1 MLELWKARKA
11 RKAAVATIAPMVRRS
26 EFQGSRITDRHWLDA
41 YMIGFLMMLISLVA
55 RRRVHSIDDDTLG
68 IVQADAWE
76 EITGLP
82 GNVGGEEAC
91 LLSVNGHRDFQRGC
105 LNAIA
110 FMDAMTAG
118 GDGLGHSP
126 QVPGIPGAGG
136 EPGGYASAAGNERD
150 RQILDL
156 WHEFFEQPMTLE
168 PFQEAQVDPADR
180 R

>member
-1 MLELWKARKA
+1 
-11 RKAAVATIAPMVRRS
+11 MVRRS
-26 EFQGSRITDRHWLDA
+26 EFQGSRITDHHWLDA

-68 IVQADAWE
+68 IVQAEAWE

-118 GDGLGHSP
+118 DAGLTSATG
-126 QVPGIPGAGG
+126 VPAIPGAVGQPAG
-136 EPGGYASAAGNERD
+136 EPGAAGSERD
-150 RQILDL
+150 RQIMEL

-168 PFQEAQVDPADR
+168 PFQEAQVDPTDR
-180 R
+180 G

>member
-26 EFQGSRITDRHWLDA
+26 EFQGSRITDHHWLDA
-41 YMIGFLMMLISLVA
+41 YMIGFVMMLISLVA

-68 IVQADAWE
+68 IVQAEAWE

-118 GDGLGHSP
+118 DAGFAPDPRLP
-126 QVPGIPGAGG
+126 EIPGAGG
-136 EPGGYASAAGNERD
+136 EPSGAGSERD
-150 RQILDL
+150 RQLMEL
-156 WHEFFEQPMTLE
+156 WHEFFEQPVTLE

-180 R
+180 G

>member
-26 EFQGSRITDRHWLDA
+26 KFQGSRITERHWLDA
-41 YMIGFLMMLISLVA
+41 YMIGFVMMLISLVA

-68 IVQADAWE
+68 IVQAEAWE

-82 GNVGGEEAC
+82 GNIGGEEAC

-118 GDGLGHSP
+118 GDGLDHDP
-126 QVPGIPGAGG
+126 RLPGIPGAGG
-136 EPGGYASAAGNERD
+136 APGGYASERD
-150 RQILDL
+150 RQLLDL

-180 R
+180 G